1 VAEEDRDELEQRS
14 PDAMPVEPEQ
24 PAGFEL
30 DGRFYRWRAGDT
42 GKDLL
47 LIDRFAALPVN
58 EFFEVVQD
66 KAERARAPIFLA
78 LMATSIRAEHPT
90 WTIDRIVRIVI
101 NTSLGDVVVM
111 GEDDD
116 DDEAE
121 ADGDGDDGGDDDD
134 EAGAADPPTLT
145 AVPPADELEAEDSVS
160 SAEGS

>member
-1 VAEEDRDELEQRS
+1 
-14 PDAMPVEPEQ
+14 
-24 PAGFEL
+24 
-30 DGRFYRWRAGDT
+30 
-42 GKDLL
+42 
-47 LIDRFAALPVN
+47 
-58 EFFEVVQD
+58 
-66 KAERARAPIFLA
+66 
-78 LMATSIRAEHPT
+78 MATSIRAEHPT